1 MPQDPRRDR
10 MDEPLPTEDDESR
23 SEKRAEG
30 GDAADAVPVPPVMSP
45 AEIDERA
52 RVVEKIRD
60 DELSP

>member
-1 MPQDPRRDR
+1 

-30 GDAADAVPVPPVMSP
+30 GDAADAVPVPPEMSP